1 MSAVPAQHHLPRIL
15 LVEDAEV
22 AAAARHLGEQYE
34 VLGVRDD
41 AHAWVRLNQ
50 DTDIE
55 IVITDVGTPRV
66 NGHELLAKIRASS
79 RPQIRNLPVIV
90 MASTDADRAR
100 AFNNGASDFLGKP
113 LNPLELQ
120 VRVRVHHELARTARE
135 LAATRRLLEEQATTD
150 PLTRLK
156 NRRAFAEIGRRHFAL
171 ARRHRHDLSL
181 VMLDLDHFKEV
192 NDTYGHP
199 AGDRVLVEVAQI
211 LAGSVRSGDTP
222 ARLGGEEFGI
232 LLPNTSQAGAAL
244 LAERIRLALAQRQWS
259 MPDRQVVVTAS
270 AGVACYSADH
280 PQSLE
285 QLIEIADQ
293 RLYRAKQ
300 AGRNRVAIN

>member
-66 NGHELLAKIRASS
+66 NGHELLAKIRASD

-120 VRVRVHHELARTARE
+120 ARVRVHHELARTARE